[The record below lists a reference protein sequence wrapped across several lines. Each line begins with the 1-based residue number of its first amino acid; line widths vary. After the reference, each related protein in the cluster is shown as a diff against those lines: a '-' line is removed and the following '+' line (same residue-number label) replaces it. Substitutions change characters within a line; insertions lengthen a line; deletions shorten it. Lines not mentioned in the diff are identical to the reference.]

1 MGIRKC
7 VCRTVGR
14 MMNEVTSMARELMP
28 RAIVVGAGSMLMPAV
43 GGLRVDLR
51 EERDDVVVVADLP
64 GVERENIAVRLL
76 SPTELELTGARCSE
90 RAETAEGGEFVYRER
105 TCDRMDRV
113 VSLPSDAT
121 AEGAT
126 ASYENGVLTVR
137 LRKAEVCRGERI
149 PIE

>member
-14 MMNEVTSMARELMP
+14 MMSEATSMARELMP
-28 RAIVVGAGSMLMPAV
+28 RAIVVGAGSMLMPPA

-64 GVERENIAVRLL
+64 GVEKENIAVRLL
-76 SPTELELTGARCSE
+76 SPTELEITGARCSE
-90 RAETAEGGEFVYRER
+90 RPETAEGGEFVYRER

-113 VSLPSDAT
+113 VSFPSDAT

-137 LRKAEVCRGERI
+137 LRKAEVYRGERI
-149 PIE
+149 PID